1 MQLKRSCFSSGRW
14 RTEKEPPGLLRTTP
28 AAEGWQGRIQ
38 SQSRT
43 WRVSHCSAALN
54 TLGFT
59 SAGSR
64 CRDPYKK
71 RFCVF
76 KIAISGFKAEK
87 KLLLNDLRGILWSA
101 CNCKQCLWPCCSAIP
116 LWCWNRLWESNGH
129 FIHSYG
135 TAVSEVSD
143 VHKTPIHS
151 TVLLCV
157 HYR

>member
-14 RTEKEPPGLLRTTP
+14 RTGKEPPGLLRTTP

-38 SQSRT
+38 SKSRT
-43 WRVSHCSAALN
+43 WCESL
-54 TLGFT
+54 LGCFEHPRFHT
-59 SAGSR
+59 CRLTVQGSIQEEVL
-64 CRDPYKK
+64 CFQDCH
-71 RFCVF
+71 FWLQ
-76 KIAISGFKAEK
+76 GWK

-101 CNCKQCLWPCCSAIP
+101 CKCKQCLWPCCSAVP